1 MIHLKQGL
9 QELRTLFNAK
19 EYKKCNELLTK
30 LKIELSEANLLVPN
44 VHLATEDMVLAREI
58 FEIGAYTSLRLSD
71 TEAFVRYTSQLQPY
85 FSHPLLLSKLPLS
98 EHRSLLMG
106 LWLLSLLEKN
116 SIAEFYTSLETLP
129 TDMIEYDK
137 YISWVIKLEQSIME
151 GSYDRVKKMLIY
163 CPSPEYEIYVN
174 MIMDLVRN
182 EIANCLEKAYTS
194 LPLEN
199 AVGLLFLS
207 NLNEIIEFSHKKE
220 WLIQDNRIYFP
231 DKASESVDEM
241 LVDDQAG
248 PFKFSGIR
256 TETPNLIFVQQ
267 ILGYAE
273 ELEQIV

>member
-1 MIHLKQGL
+1 MNVLKQGL
-9 QELRTLFNAK
+9 QELRNLFNTK
-19 EYKKCNELLTK
+19 QYIKCSELLTR
-30 LKIELSEANLLVPN
+30 LKIALSEENLLVPGA
-44 VHLATEDMVLAREI
+44 HLEVNDMILAREI

-85 FSHPLLLSKLPLS
+85 FSNPLLSKLPLS
-98 EHRSLLMG
+98 QHQSLLTG
-106 LWLLSLLEKN
+106 LWLLNLLAKN
-116 SIAEFYTSLETLP
+116 CIAEFYTSLETLP

-151 GSYDRVKKMLIY
+151 GSYDRVKKMLIH

-194 LPLEN
+194 LPLQN

-207 NLNEIIEFSHKKE
+207 NLNEIIEFSNKKE
-220 WLIQDNRIYFP
+220 WLIQNDRIYFP

-241 LVDDQAG
+241 LIDDQTG
-248 PFKFSGIR
+248 SFKFNGIKS
-256 TETPNLIFVQQ
+256 ETPNLNFVQQ